1 MTAPTQ
7 DHWRFNLIGRLTRR
21 WTSKAA
27 RYRARVSDSNGCGYC
42 LSAHTHIS
50 STLARIRG
58 EEIALNRAGHS
69 SEPKR
74 EAAIDF
80 AKRLI
85 EMHGKVTDAE
95 SIAAR
100 DAGYI
105 DPQIVEITP
114 CRRSSCAVSVDQL
127 HEQRQRHRHR
137 LSAGQVA

>member
-1 MTAPTQ
+1 
-7 DHWRFNLIGRLTRR
+7 
-21 WTSKAA
+21 
-27 RYRARVSDSNGCGYC
+27 VSDSNGCGYC

-100 DAGYI
+100 DAGYT
-105 DPQIVEITP
+105 DPQIVEII
-114 CRRSSCAVSVDQL
+114 A
-127 HEQRQRHRHR
+127 
-137 LSAGQVA
+137 LSAQ